1 MHIFVYMFKTR
12 FNTYFPFLYYLGE
25 FFVILFCSKVML
37 YLTFSIWNVYNYL
50 FIVFWFVMSLIFR
63 SHVLGRGI
71 ELLSLVK
78 STLESLFFFSGLI
91 AIFNLFF
98 FNFQFQLST
107 LAIAIT
113 LFYFLMLSYR
123 LSLNLVL
130 EKYRGFGGN
139 ILRCMIVGYNSHGV
153 HLYEELI
160 KFPEFG
166 YRSSGLFTFDSKV
179 TKKINNITFQG
190 KIIDLDDSI
199 FKKYDIIFFSEKLSF
214 NQQDYLVKKADE
226 HNLKVNSIPDLV
238 NYDVK
243 NFFISKISS
252 VPYISINKLPLDNL
266 YNQILKRT
274 FDIIFSLL
282 VSVLFLS
289 WMIPIIGLLIKLN
302 SKGPIFFIQKREGY
316 KNSFFNC
323 IKFRTMVVNSQSD
336 SKWADDND
344 NRLTK
349 IGRVLRLS
357 ALDEMPQFLNVL
369 MGDMSVVGPR
379 PHPINLN
386 KEYQSKINKFNKRHR
401 FKPGITGLAQAKGFS
416 GFISGIVDMRER
428 VRMDV
433 FYFKNWSIVMDVK
446 IVIMTILRLSTNLS
460 FRKN

>member
-1 MHIFVYMFKTR
+1 
-12 FNTYFPFLYYLGE
+12 
-25 FFVILFCSKVML
+25 
-37 YLTFSIWNVYNYL
+37 
-50 FIVFWFVMSLIFR
+50 MSLIFR

-71 ELLSLVK
+71 ELFSLVK
-78 STLESLFFFSGLI
+78 STLKSLFFFSGLI
-91 AIFNLFF
+91 AIINLFF

-289 WMIPIIGLLIKLN
+289 WMIPIIG
-302 SKGPIFFIQKREGY
+302 
-316 KNSFFNC
+316 
-323 IKFRTMVVNSQSD
+323 
-336 SKWADDND
+336 
-344 NRLTK
+344 
-349 IGRVLRLS
+349 
-357 ALDEMPQFLNVL
+357 
-369 MGDMSVVGPR
+369 
-379 PHPINLN
+379 
-386 KEYQSKINKFNKRHR
+386 
-401 FKPGITGLAQAKGFS
+401 
-416 GFISGIVDMRER
+416 
-428 VRMDV
+428 
-433 FYFKNWSIVMDVK
+433 
-446 IVIMTILRLSTNLS
+446 
-460 FRKN
+460 